1 MNTSRRR
8 RSLVAITVAAALLLT
23 ACGGGSSDTSAPGAQ
38 QSQQTETVFDLV
50 QYSPADR
57 RAIGDAVTSEGIAHV
72 WEGANLI
79 VLSADEARIDT
90 LLDTLVEDDVPAEG
104 GGDGVKN
111 IKIKKIVKK
120 VTQPATKVVN
130 QTGSAITD
138 TANQAGNAITGGS
151 NAALNAVAKEY
162 RNASG
167 QVIDGVG
174 DVISMLPTSWP
185 AELGPEALVQV
196 VQQARRQAE
205 SVLNELGGLGR
216 RLKGMSAADAEKT
229 INAMLGNYPVPV
241 PKLPIPGFTGSIAP
255 QSTPIYVQIQPSQWA
270 NANAANLQINLN
282 FMGVMSYR
290 VGFGCI
296 GFPNGFTAAPAFTL
310 NGGCH
315 NPWNLLA
322 SADMLVASTKKV
334 ANQAGRQL
342 QGLSNQILAVL
353 TSAAKGADNPRNVP
367 PLVLD
372 LPINEFLGWCCSLGF
387 PSSNTAQ
394 APDAGKP
401 PKSDGTKTPD
411 KPGED
416 PGDSAMA
423 QAFGNMSKD
432 AALSFSIPQLQ
443 GINFELSP
451 DLSPVA
457 IFDDRWTRNG
467 QMEFGLQLGIFGI
480 ITATVK
486 MGCVTFGTSWQQEPT
501 FSFEGGCE
509 KSWGVEFSA
518 AGYTT
523 SSQRIDQRAR
533 R

>member
-1 MNTSRRR
+1 MNNSRRR
-8 RSLVAITVAAALLLT
+8 RGILAATVAAALIFT
-23 ACGGGSSDTSAPGAQ
+23 ACGGGASDTSAPGAEQ
-38 QSQQTETVFDLV
+38 GQETETVFDLV
-50 QYSPADR
+50 QFSPADR
-57 RAIGDAVTSEGIAHV
+57 RAIGDAVSAEAIPHV

-79 VLSADEARIDT
+79 VLTADESRIEA
-90 LLDTLVEDDVPAEG
+90 LIDTLVEDEAPAAA

-111 IKIKKIVKK
+111 NALKKAFKK
-120 VTQPATKVVN
+120 VTQPVTKV
-130 QTGSAITD
+130 
-138 TANQAGNAITGGS
+138 ANQAGDAITGTANQVGDAVTGGT
-151 NAALNAVAKEY
+151 NDALKAVSKEY

-174 DVISMLPTSWP
+174 DVISMLPTTWP
-185 AELGPEALVQV
+185 AELGPDALTSV

-229 INAMLGNYPVPV
+229 INAMLGNYPVPM
-241 PKLPIPGFTGSIAP
+241 PKLPIPGFSGSIAP
-255 QSTPIYVQIQPSQWA
+255 SSTPIYVQIQPSQWA
-270 NANAANLQINLN
+270 SANAANLQINLN
-282 FMGVMSYR
+282 FMGVMSYK

-296 GFPNGFTAAPAFTL
+296 GFPNGFTAAPSFTL

-315 NPWNLLA
+315 NPWNLMA
-322 SADMLVASTKKV
+322 SKDMLVASTKKV

-367 PLVLD
+367 PLLLD

-387 PSSNTAQ
+387 PSSKTAET
-394 APDAGKP
+394 PNAGKP
-401 PKSDGTKTPD
+401 PKADGTKDAD
-411 KPGED
+411 KAGAD

-432 AALSFSIPQLQ
+432 AALSFTIPQLQ
-443 GINFELSP
+443 GINFSLSP

-480 ITATVK
+480 ISATVK

-523 SSQRIDQRAR
+523 SSQRIDKRTGR
-533 R
+533 